1 MSSGHELKH
10 FYTCVER
17 LLDMCWR
24 TTRHEPCSAFTLWR
38 EMNDTMVTLLPLS
51 CCLKARGFT
60 NPLSFYIVW
69 WSYCDLHPL
78 TPYAATPRWSQHC
91 SAAGHCLLDP
101 YLQLFMMVSL
111 FVIVALFLIHFLVTA
126 STTHIWSH
134 KLFAMVALSHQCL
147 TFILSTE
154 IIFMRAF
161 ITPLQAHRRLATH
174 WGTLLHW
181 GIKIMVK

>member
-24 TTRHEPCSAFTLWR
+24 TTRHEPCSAFALWG

-101 YLQLFMMVSL
+101 YLQLFMMVSVFCNSCTFSYSL
-111 FVIVALFLIHFLVTA
+111 FGHCLHDPYLKPQTFCDGCTFTSMSDIFVHLINWNHLHESIYHALA
-126 STTHIWSH
+126 SPH
-134 KLFAMVALSHQCL
+134 AL
-147 TFILSTE
+147 
-154 IIFMRAF
+154 
-161 ITPLQAHRRLATH
+161 
-174 WGTLLHW
+174 GN
-181 GIKIMVK
+181 